1 MLIIHKSDIK
11 PMTKVFDKMTLTMS
25 NDVYNGSSME
35 TLEIDVPK
43 ECSII
48 VLLMNDVAMNF
59 NSTSELQR
67 HCRRARLRII
77 GTATQ
82 GTTFLVQA
90 QKEDNS
96 L

>member
-1 MLIIHKSDIK
+1 
-11 PMTKVFDKMTLTMS
+11 MTKVFDKMTLTMS
-25 NDVYNGSSME
+25 NGVYNGSME

-67 HCRRARLRII
+67 HCKRARLRIT

>member
-1 MLIIHKSDIK
+1 MLIIHKSDIE

-25 NDVYNGSSME
+25 NGVYNGSME